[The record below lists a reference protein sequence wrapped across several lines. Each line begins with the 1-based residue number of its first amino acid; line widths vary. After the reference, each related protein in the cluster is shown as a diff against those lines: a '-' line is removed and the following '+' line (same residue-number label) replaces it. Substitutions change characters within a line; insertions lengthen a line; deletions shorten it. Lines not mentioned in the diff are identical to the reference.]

1 MNCSTETALRTIH
14 DNTQRNKESDKSQ
27 IFWQQLSKSG
37 TMNQTKTCRY
47 ETYKEFQAQI
57 LKPVFLL
64 HNIQSNTVIIT
75 SITVVVIVVF

>member
-1 MNCSTETALRTIH
+1 
-14 DNTQRNKESDKSQ
+14 
-27 IFWQQLSKSG
+27 
-37 TMNQTKTCRY
+37 MNQTKTCRY